1 MYILNAQR
9 SRFFLPEILGVRD
22 FFAIEC
28 VDVAYINTYS
38 CEGVA
43 AKEALFIGAASHM
56 QSFSLEQETSM
67 YVPSNRVISS
77 LEGKFVTVCAT
88 FVPVTARSFL
98 KISNLCKNI
107 L

>member
-1 MYILNAQR
+1 MLTEVG
-9 SRFFLPEILGVRD
+9 FFFTGKFLVFQI

-43 AKEALFIGAASHM
+43 AKEGLFIGAATHM

-67 YVPSNRVISS
+67 YVLAVLTSFRLRGRR
-77 LEGKFVTVCAT
+77 LEY
-88 FVPVTARSFL
+88 RS
-98 KISNLCKNI
+98 
-107 L
+107 